1 MCLWRCFVPSS
12 AYILIYLFGVRIVQ
26 GTNTD
31 SLVCFWRESI
41 IFLIIPSSAYILIY
55 LFGVRVVQGTYTD
68 SLVCFWQESI
78 IFFFK
83 LSAKIHGVMSLKT
96 VALSPQPS
104 AYCSHRLLFW
114 RVRIIAK
121 SDFQLRHVC
130 LSVRVEHL
138 CSHWTDFHEILYLR
152 IVRKSVEKIRVS
164 LKSDKK
170 NSYFT
175 RRPMYIYDI
184 SLNNSWSEK
193 WPY

>member
-1 MCLWRCFVPSS
+1 MEMFCSFICVHSNLPFWCTHSPGYQHRQSCVLLARINHFFNYSFICVHSNLPFWCTRSPG
-12 AYILIYLFGVRIVQ
+12 YLHRQSCVLLAGI
-26 GTNTD
+26 NH
-31 SLVCFWRESI
+31 
-41 IFLIIPSSAYILIY
+41 
-55 LFGVRVVQGTYTD
+55 
-68 SLVCFWQESI
+68 
-78 IFFFK
+78 FFFK